1 MYWNLASSWEASQ
14 HGLLLAVSCRF
25 RHSAWS
31 CQNLEVTGL
40 KAADALQKDLDI
52 ATGMVRVKLSNG
64 PDILL
69 SGTFFW
75 WEMDMGYQI
84 LIQNCLMRLSDSV
97 TDLLIWSSQHPV
109 TLVLQLSLFS
119 TKEIEAHTVNF
130 YSLPK
135 DRQTQLIRG
144 RAGSWIRSVWLQELL
159 TGTPGCL
166 NTNRVSQSYGSDLWQ
181 SRL

>member
-97 TDLLIWSSQHPV
+97 TKSGSYWLTHLVITTSCNFGAIVILVFHKGDWGTHSKFLLLAQ
-109 TLVLQLSLFS
+109 
-119 TKEIEAHTVNF
+119 
-130 YSLPK
+130 
-135 DRQTQLIRG
+135 RQTDAANKR
-144 RAGSWIRSVWLQELL
+144 
-159 TGTPGCL
+159 
-166 NTNRVSQSYGSDLWQ
+166 
-181 SRL
+181 